1 MVKKKSGQF
10 EKQPKKNSKN
20 KMYSHIK
27 NSAEGRVMKLEDR
40 SVEITQI
47 ISQRKKEKYKEV
59 KRHGEEK

>member
-1 MVKKKSGQF
+1 
-10 EKQPKKNSKN
+10 
-20 KMYSHIK
+20 MYSHIK

-40 SVEITQI
+40 SVEITLI

>member
-1 MVKKKSGQF
+1 
-10 EKQPKKNSKN
+10 
-20 KMYSHIK
+20 MYSHIK

-59 KRHGEEK
+59 KRHGEENEKKKVKHTLIVILI